1 MGLEIIRA
9 RQIVASPK
17 KIDVFYKGS
26 FVWIEK
32 LDEHSETA
40 DVTNLETH
48 QKVSVPIS
56 MLFELY

>member
-1 MGLEIIRA
+1 MDIIRA
-9 RQIVASPK
+9 RQIVASQK
-17 KIDVFYKGS
+17 NIDVFYKGS

-32 LDEHSETA
+32 LDEHNETA
-40 DVTNLETH
+40 DVKNLETH

>member
-1 MGLEIIRA
+1 MEIIRA
-9 RQIVASPK
+9 REIVASPK

-32 LDEHSETA
+32 LDERNEKA
-40 DVTNLETH
+40 DIKNLETH
-48 QKVSVPIS
+48 HTETIPIS

>member
-1 MGLEIIRA
+1 MEIVRA

-17 KIDVFYKGS
+17 NIDVFYKGS

-32 LDEHSETA
+32 LDEHNESA

-48 QKVSVPIS
+48 QKVNVPIS
-56 MLFELY
+56 LLFELY